1 MQTIDKKQKNW
12 DRALAAVCLVCI
24 GAYLLVFGLLNFAGL
39 PQFCNSDV
47 YADMQFARR
56 AWEQKTLFPE
66 GWTFGNQYYVIAT
79 PVLAALFYG
88 LTGSM
93 NLAMALATQV
103 MTVLIILSLFW
114 LLRAFTKDGVAQL
127 VCCLLLVSSA
137 VAYYGPY
144 TMNTLLFFT
153 QGSFYACYLI
163 TLFVVFGDYLRAG
176 RGGVRPVVWCVSL
189 LLCFA
194 TGMQSLRQTAVM
206 ILPLIAWEALG
217 ILVKLRKRERI
228 WPVHLDSGIVRV
240 FSYTL
245 ANLAGVALSSLLDIP
260 KAAIYGQT
268 QAAAASQWMERLS
281 AIPAGIAEITSVDYL
296 LAGDYSHLLAGVI
309 GFFLILTAAAVIVR
323 LWNFREKNTGLET
336 VWLLLWIG
344 IAGVLLSTVLLEVKL
359 RGIYMFM
366 WFPLVGLS
374 GMMLLKKLP
383 PVFRQGG
390 VLVCCC
396 VCLLG
401 LLYCYRP
408 YLPMLAQQ
416 EPTPQKQMSQWA
428 EKQGYTYVYGEYWG
442 AAPAIAVYSDGALE
456 AGSWH
461 SAENVFQAEPSNT
474 PQDIYGEEEN
484 SRAIY
489 VFTEEDIQS
498 GLEKA
503 KELGVS
509 LKKVAEFGP
518 YSAYTSPI
526 PLMHAYLQS

>member
-1 MQTIDKKQKNW
+1 MQTIEKRQRNW
-12 DRALAAVCLVCI
+12 EWALAVVCLVCI
-24 GAYLLVFGLLNFAGL
+24 GAYLLVFGLLNFVGF

-88 LTGSM
+88 VTGSL
-93 NLAMALATQV
+93 NLAMALATQT
-103 MTVLIILSLFW
+103 MTALIVLSLFW
-114 LLRAFTKDGVAQL
+114 MLRTFTKDGVAQL
-127 VCCLLLVSSA
+127 MCCLLLISSA

-163 TLFVVFGDYLRAG
+163 TIFVVFGDYLRAG
-176 RGGVRPVVWCVSL
+176 KGAVRPAAWCLSL

-206 ILPLIAWEALG
+206 ILPLVAWE
-217 ILVKLRKRERI
+217 ILTVLIKLCKRERI
-228 WPVHLDSGIVRV
+228 WPVHSDSSIVRV
-240 FSYTL
+240 ASYTL
-245 ANLAGVALSSLLDIP
+245 ANLAGVALAGLLDVP

-268 QAAAASQWMERLS
+268 QAAAASQWMERLR

-296 LAGDYSHLLAGVI
+296 LAGDYSRLLAGMI
-309 GFFLILTAAAVIVR
+309 GFFLILAAAAVIVR
-323 LWNFREKNTGLET
+323 LWNFQEKNTGLET
-336 VWLLLWIG
+336 AWLLLWIG

-383 PVFRQGG
+383 PVFRRGG
-390 VLVCCC
+390 VLVCCGIS
-396 VCLLG
+396 LLG

-408 YLPMLAQQ
+408 YLPMLAPQ
-416 EPTPQKQMSQWA
+416 EPTPQEQMSQWA
-428 EKQGYTYVYGEYWG
+428 EEQGYAYIYGEYWG
-442 AAPAIAVYSDGALE
+442 TAPAIAVYSDGALE
-456 AGSWH
+456 AGCWH
-461 SAENVFQAEPSNT
+461 SPENVFQAEPSNT

-489 VFTEEDIQS
+489 VFTEEDVS
-498 GLEKA
+498 GGLEKA
-503 KELGVS
+503 EKLGVP
-509 LKKVAEFGP
+509 LKKEAEFGP
-518 YSAYTSPI
+518 YTAYTSPI
-526 PLMHAYLQS
+526 PLMHAYPQD